1 MKNIFIALP
10 LISYGLLTGCNLN
23 DLSNTESIKAE
34 TKFSAVS
41 LDSKHGL
48 VGNQVIRKQGNHWVK
63 MQILDAENSGWS
75 GETVSINNKQAI
87 VADARNQSAKIFSLN
102 AYTQEW
108 EQTADLYEPNL
119 YAFGE
124 SVYIDNNIALVGA
137 PTSNHVISYKNMNG
151 YWEESERITANLVD
165 NAYFGGSIDY
175 QNGYL
180 FIGAKTIDKVF
191 IYKKETEGFELIQ
204 ILDHFDASV
213 PGGKQFGWS
222 LDAHYDQLAIAAYRD
237 WSNPEQTQQNG
248 KVHIYKKEG
257 PSWQL
262 KQAVTAFELDD
273 TNGDVIDVN
282 GSNFGHNLALGDTN
296 LLVGDDGMEQ
306 IFQFKLSEENIWQAT
321 RVIKPMTGR
330 NAGFG
335 YFLDINKDFLLT
347 GSTAPTIFGPQVPK
361 ATIEGR
367 VLDANGFPINRA
379 IVSGFLDNITTDE
392 TGQFTTQQAISW
404 QGNIKANSGLTSSS
418 DIEIPTLLEDML
430 LADIQLDTVPQHFI
444 SGSISGVPRTISINL
459 LVSGQDEPVTTRASR
474 FRVDLANGWQ
484 GEIRPISDTY
494 HFEPES
500 FRSDGLSGSQSISFQ
515 ATLKN

>member
-23 DLSNTESIKAE
+23 DVSNTEAIKAE
-34 TKFSAVS
+34 TTVSAVS

-63 MQILDAENSGWS
+63 MQVLDAENSGWS

-87 VADARNQSAKIFSLN
+87 VADAHNQSAKIFSLN
-102 AYTQEW
+102 GYTQEW
-108 EQTADLYEPNL
+108 EQSADLYEPNL
-119 YAFGE
+119 YGFGE

-137 PTSNHVISYKNMNG
+137 PMSNQVISYKNMNG
-151 YWEESERITANLVD
+151 YWEESERITTSLAD

-180 FIGAKTIDKVF
+180 FVGAKAIDKVF

-204 ILDHFDASV
+204 TLDHFDASV

-248 KVHIYKKEG
+248 KVHIYQKNDSTWELTQ
-257 PSWQL
+257 S
-262 KQAVTAFELDD
+262 VTAFELDESSGEAVNI
-273 TNGDVIDVN
+273 NGY
-282 GSNFGHNLALGDTN
+282 NFGHNLALNDTN

-306 IFQFKLSEENIWQAT
+306 VFQFKLSDNNNWNAT
-321 RVIKPMTGR
+321 RVISPMSER
-330 NAGFG
+330 SEKFG
-335 YFLDINKDFLLT
+335 YFVDINQDYLLA
-347 GSTAPTIFGPQVPK
+347 GGFKPTLFGPQVPK

-367 VLDANGFPINRA
+367 VLDANGFPIKRA
-379 IVSGFLDNITTDE
+379 KVSGFLDDIYTDE
-392 TGQFTTQQAISW
+392 LGQFTTQQAISW
-404 QGNIKANSGLTSSS
+404 QGDIKVTSGLTSSN
-418 DIEIPTLLEDML
+418 DIAIPTLLEDKQ
-430 LADIQLDTVPQHFI
+430 LADIQLDTIPEHLVVGAI
-444 SGSISGVPRTISINL
+444 SGIPRTVNISISISGIE
-459 LVSGQDEPVTTRASR
+459 EPILTRAGR
-474 FRVDLANGWQ
+474 FNIRLANGWQ
-484 GEIRPISDTY
+484 GEVRPISDTY
-494 HFEPES
+494 QFEPS
-500 FRSDGLSGSQSISFQ
+500 SITIDGLTDFKSISFQ